1 MLKKTTAQDK
11 IAKLKQ
17 RVRVVSGGTSSSK
30 TFSIIPFLISYAA
43 KIPFK
48 EISIVSESIP
58 HLRRGAIRDFIKIMQ
73 WTGNWIDGNWNK
85 STLTYTFTN
94 GSYIEFFSADQPDKM
109 RGARRDVLFVNECN
123 NVNFEAYQ
131 QLAIRTRDF
140 IYLDYNPVSE
150 FWVHTEILTT
160 RGTDFVTLTYKDN
173 EALEP
178 SIIAE
183 LEKMR
188 EKALKER
195 SQGVDGYWSNWW
207 RVYGEGQLGSVQGVV
222 FNNWKQIQEL
232 PKEARYV
239 GTGLDF
245 GFTNDPTAAVDVFK
259 WNGKLIF
266 DEVLYQKG
274 MHNNT
279 IAEAL
284 RGEKRYIVADSAEP
298 KSISELRQYGL
309 TVVGAEK
316 GRDSVNAGIQLI
328 QQYDIL
334 VTKRST
340 NLIKELRGYVW
351 QTDRSGA
358 TLNKP
363 VDFLNHGLDAVRYLC
378 QNRLSKKNLGNYA
391 IS

>member
-1 MLKKTTAQDK
+1 MLLRTTAQIK
-11 IAKLKQ
+11 IAALRK
-17 RVRVVSGGTSSSK
+17 RVRVVQGGSSSSK
-30 TFSIIPFLISYAA
+30 TFSIIPILIHYAENN
-43 KIPFK
+43 PHK

-58 HLRRGAIRDFIKIMQ
+58 HLRRGAMRDFVKIMG
-73 WTGNWIDGNWNK
+73 WVGLMNYTNWNK
-85 STLTYTFTN
+85 STLTYYFDN
-94 GSYIEFFSADQPDKM
+94 GSFIEFFSADQPDKM
-109 RGARRDVLFVNECN
+109 RGARRDVLFVNEAN
-123 NVNFEAYQ
+123 NIDWESYYQ
-131 QLAIRTRDF
+131 LSIRTREF
-140 IYLDYNPVSE
+140 IYIDYNPVTE
-150 FWVHTEILTT
+150 FWAHKELI
-160 RGTDFVTLTYKDN
+160 GTKDVDFIILTYKDN
-173 EALEP
+173 EALEQ
-178 SIIAE
+178 SIVDEFKKAE
-183 LEKMR
+183 R
-188 EKALKER
+188 RALTSDYWRNWVEVYVHGKIGTL
-195 SQGVDGYWSNWW
+195 QGAVYSNWT
-207 RVYGEGQLGSVQGVV
+207 
-222 FNNWKQIQEL
+222 QIDTI
-232 PKEARYV
+232 PSEAEYI

-309 TVVGAEK
+309 TVIGAEK

-328 QQYDIL
+328 QQYEIL

-363 VDFLNHGLDAVRYLC
+363 VDFLNHGCDSFRYIC

-391 IS
+391 VS